1 MAFGGGAV
9 SCGVLSSATIASWVR
24 RKTPPVVDAGPEPGI
39 SWRFFKDERATLSR
53 MTDGPLAAYRALC
66 RAQTIMGDP
75 AQELAAEKLQSLH
88 NALRDYE
95 PSAGGW
101 AERFGLAR
109 RAEPPLGL
117 YICGPVGRG
126 KSMLMDLFFQTAP
139 LEKKRRAHFHEF
151 MLDVH
156 ARLHKIR
163 EDAKGKPREAD
174 LIAPLARGIA
184 EETWLLCFD
193 EFQVTNIADAMI
205 LGRLFEALFAAG
217 LVVVAT
223 SNDAP
228 DALYAGGLQRDRFE
242 PFIALIKEKLDL
254 LVLDG
259 GTDYR
264 LERIAGRPVYHAPL
278 GAQATAAL
286 DRAFRDLTDLEAGP
300 QAELDVQGR
309 RVPVPQAARG
319 VARFA
324 FADLCEKPLGA
335 ADYIAIAKH
344 FHTVLLDGI
353 PKLTPEQRNEARRF
367 ATLIDAL
374 YEAKVR
380 LICSAAAAPDELY
393 IKGSHAKEFERTA
406 SRLFEMQSAD
416 YLAA

>member
-1 MAFGGGAV
+1 
-9 SCGVLSSATIASWVR
+9 
-24 RKTPPVVDAGPEPGI
+24 
-39 SWRFFKDERATLSR
+39 
-53 MTDGPLAAYRALC
+53 MTDGPVAAYRARC
-66 RAQTIMGDP
+66 RAGEITGDP

-88 NALRDYE
+88 NALKGYQ

-109 RAEPPLGL
+109 RGEPPLGL

-126 KSMLMDLFFQTAP
+126 KSMLMDLFFKSAP
-139 LEKKRRAHFHEF
+139 LDRKRRAHFHEF

-156 ARLHKIR
+156 KRLHRIR
-163 EDAKGKPREAD
+163 QAAKGKPRDAD
-174 LIAPLARGIA
+174 LIQPLARSIA

-193 EFQVTNIADAMI
+193 EFQVTSIADAMI
-205 LGRLFEALFAAG
+205 LGRLFEALFEAG

-223 SNDAP
+223 SNTEP
-228 DALYAGGLQRDRFE
+228 NALYAGGLQRDRFV

-264 LERIAGRPVYHAPL
+264 LARIAGKPVYHAPL
-278 GAQATAAL
+278 GKKATAAL
-286 DRAFRDLTDLEAGP
+286 DRAFADLTDLERAP
-300 QAELDVQGR
+300 AATLTVQGR
-309 RVPVPQAARG
+309 EVPVPQAARG

-324 FADLCEKPLGA
+324 FADLCEAPLGA
-335 ADYIAIAKH
+335 ADYIAIAQA
-344 FHTVLLDGI
+344 FHTVVLDSV
-353 PKLTPEQRNEARRF
+353 PKLSPEQRNEARRF

-380 LICSAAAAPDELY
+380 LICSAAAPPEAL
-393 IKGSHAKEFERTA
+393 HAKGTHAEEFKRTA
-406 SRLFEMQSAD
+406 SRLYEMQSAE
-416 YLAA
+416 YLGGL

>member
-1 MAFGGGAV
+1 
-9 SCGVLSSATIASWVR
+9 
-24 RKTPPVVDAGPEPGI
+24 
-39 SWRFFKDERATLSR
+39 
-53 MTDGPLAAYRALC
+53 MTDGPLAAYRALV
-66 RAQTIMGDP
+66 RAQTITGDP

-88 NALRDYE
+88 HALAGYE
-95 PSAGGW
+95 PSSGGW
-101 AERFGLAR
+101 AERFGLAK

-126 KSMLMDLFFQTAP
+126 KSMLMDLFFESAP
-139 LEKKRRAHFHEF
+139 VEKKRRAHFHEF

-156 ARLHKIR
+156 ARLHTIR
-163 EDAKGKPREAD
+163 SDAKGKPREAD

-223 SNDAP
+223 SNDGP
-228 DALYAGGLQRDRFE
+228 DDLYAGGLQRDRFE

-264 LERIAGRPVYHAPL
+264 LERIAGRPVYHTPL
-278 GAQATAAL
+278 GEAATAAL
-286 DRAFRDLTDLEAGP
+286 DQAFRDLTDMDEGPAASLE
-300 QAELDVQGR
+300 VQGR
-309 RVPVPQAARG
+309 KVSVPQAARG
-319 VARFA
+319 VARFT
-324 FADLCEKPLGA
+324 FSDLCEKPLGS
-335 ADYIAIAKH
+335 ADYIAIAHH
-344 FHTVLLDGI
+344 FHTVLLDGV
-353 PKLTPEQRNEARRF
+353 PKLSPDQRNEARRF
-367 ATLIDAL
+367 STLIDAL
-374 YEAKVR
+374 YEAKTR
-380 LICSAAAAPDELY
+380 LICSAAAAPDKLY
-393 IKGSHAKEFERTA
+393 PHGTHASEFKRTA

-416 YLAA
+416 YLTA

>member
-1 MAFGGGAV
+1 
-9 SCGVLSSATIASWVR
+9 
-24 RKTPPVVDAGPEPGI
+24 
-39 SWRFFKDERATLSR
+39 

-66 RAQTIMGDP
+66 RAETITGDP

-88 NALRDYE
+88 HALAGYE

-109 RAEPPLGL
+109 RAAPPLGL

-126 KSMLMDLFFQTAP
+126 KSMLMDMFFERAP
-139 LEKKRRAHFHEF
+139 VEKKRRAHFHAF
-151 MLDVH
+151 MLDIH
-156 ARLHKIR
+156 ARLHAIR
-163 EDAKGKPREAD
+163 QDAKGKPREAD

-228 DALYAGGLQRDRFE
+228 DELYAGGLQRDRFE

-278 GAQATAAL
+278 GADATAAL
-286 DRAFRDLTDLEAGP
+286 DRAFRDLTDMDEGPAAALE
-300 QAELDVQGR
+300 VQGR
-309 RVPVPQAARG
+309 SVPVPQAARG

-324 FADLCEKPLGA
+324 FADLCEQPLGA
-335 ADYIAIAKH
+335 ADYIAIAHH
-344 FHTVLLDGI
+344 FHTVLLDGV
-353 PKLTPEQRNEARRF
+353 PRLGPERRNEARRF
-367 ATLIDAL
+367 STLIDAL
-374 YEAKVR
+374 YEARTR
-380 LICSAAAAPDELY
+380 LICSAAAAPDKLY
-393 IKGSHAKEFERTA
+393 PQGAHAREFKRTA
-406 SRLFEMQSAD
+406 SRLAEMQSAD

>member
-1 MAFGGGAV
+1 
-9 SCGVLSSATIASWVR
+9 
-24 RKTPPVVDAGPEPGI
+24 
-39 SWRFFKDERATLSR
+39 

-66 RAQTIMGDP
+66 RAQTITGDP

-88 NALRDYE
+88 KALRDYE

-101 AERFGLAR
+101 AERFGLAK

-126 KSMLMDLFFQTAP
+126 KSMLMDLFYQAAP

-156 ARLHKIR
+156 DRLHKIR
-163 EDAKGKPREAD
+163 QEAKGKPREAD

-184 EETWLLCFD
+184 EDTWLLCFD

-228 DALYAGGLQRDRFE
+228 DGLYAGGLQRDRFA

-264 LERIAGRPVYHAPL
+264 LARIAGRPVYHAPL
-278 GAQATAAL
+278 GDAATAAL
-286 DRAFRDLTDLEAGP
+286 DQAFRDLTDLDEGP
-300 QAELDVQGR
+300 ASELEVQER
-309 RVPVPQAARG
+309 MVPVPQAARG

-324 FADLCEKPLGA
+324 FADLCGKPLGA
-335 ADYIAIAKH
+335 ADYIAIANT

-353 PKLTPEQRNEARRF
+353 PALTPEQRNEARRF
-367 ATLIDAL
+367 STLVDAL

-380 LICSAAAAPDELY
+380 LICSAAAAPDQLY
-393 IKGSHAKEFERTA
+393 IKGSHSREFKRTA
-406 SRLFEMQSAD
+406 SRLFEMQSRD
-416 YLAA
+416 YPNGS

>member
-1 MAFGGGAV
+1 
-9 SCGVLSSATIASWVR
+9 
-24 RKTPPVVDAGPEPGI
+24 
-39 SWRFFKDERATLSR
+39 

-88 NALRDYE
+88 HALAGYE

-117 YICGPVGRG
+117 YVCGPVGRG
-126 KSMLMDLFFQTAP
+126 KSMLMDLFFETAP

-163 EDAKGKPREAD
+163 KAAKGKPREAD

-217 LVVVAT
+217 MVVVAT

-228 DALYAGGLQRDRFE
+228 DALYAGGLQRDRFT
-242 PFIALIKEKLDL
+242 PFVALIKDKLDL

-264 LERIAGRPVYHAPL
+264 LKRIAGRPVYHAPL
-278 GAQATAAL
+278 GAPATTAL
-286 DRAFRDLTDLEAGP
+286 DQAFRDLTDLDAGP
-300 QAELDVQGR
+300 QAELEVQGR
-309 RVPVPQAARG
+309 AVRVPQAARG

-335 ADYIAIAKH
+335 ADYIAIAHH

-367 ATLIDAL
+367 STLIDAL

-380 LICSAAAAPDELY
+380 LICSADAAPDELY
-393 IKGSHAKEFERTA
+393 VKGSHAREFERTA

>member
-1 MAFGGGAV
+1 
-9 SCGVLSSATIASWVR
+9 
-24 RKTPPVVDAGPEPGI
+24 
-39 SWRFFKDERATLSR
+39 

-66 RAQTIMGDP
+66 RAQTITGDP

-88 NALRDYE
+88 HALARYE

-101 AERFGLAR
+101 AERFGLAK
-109 RAEPPLGL
+109 RAETPLGL

-126 KSMLMDLFFQTAP
+126 KSMLMDLFFESAP
-139 LEKKRRAHFHEF
+139 VEKKRRAHFHEF

-163 EDAKGKPREAD
+163 SDAKGKPREAD

-223 SNDAP
+223 SNTAP
-228 DALYAGGLQRDRFE
+228 DELYEGGLQRDRFE

-254 LVLDG
+254 LMLDG

-264 LERIAGRPVYHAPL
+264 LERIAGRPVYHTPL
-278 GAQATAAL
+278 GAAATAAL
-286 DRAFRDLTDLEAGP
+286 DQAFRDLTDMDVGPKATLE
-300 QAELDVQGR
+300 VQGR
-309 RVPVPQAARG
+309 SVTVPQAARG

-335 ADYIAIAKH
+335 ADYIAIAH
-344 FHTVLLDGI
+344 RFHTVLLDGV
-353 PKLTPEQRNEARRF
+353 PQLAPEQRNEARRF

-374 YEAKVR
+374 YEAKTR
-380 LICSAAAAPDELY
+380 LICSAAAPPDELY
-393 IKGSHAKEFERTA
+393 PEGAHAQEFQRTA
-406 SRLFEMQSAD
+406 SRLVEMQSAD